1 MSNQQRISLNTKN
14 TVKADILAN
23 IKIKP
28 KFAPGTNENDMLQ
41 SGERVFDAIEY

>member
-1 MSNQQRISLNTKN
+1 MAH
-14 TVKADILAN
+14 VLAN

-41 SGERVFDAIEY
+41 SGEIVFDANEY